1 MTYVRASDGT
11 RIHYSKTG
19 RPGGPPVLFI
29 QGLGAGK
36 AGWALQRVATA
47 PWYQGIAHDN
57 RGAGRSDK
65 PHTPYSLEQMAD
77 DAIAVLDHAEID
89 AWKANVVVASSG
101 SYSWALAVDDVV
113 DDAVEGVRRR
123 R

>member
-1 MTYVRASDGT
+1 M
-11 RIHYSKTG
+11 
-19 RPGGPPVLFI
+19 LFI

-47 PWYQGIAHDN
+47 PWYQAIAHDN

-77 DAIAVLDHAEID
+77 DAIAVLDHAGIENAHIVG
-89 AWKANVVVASSG
+89 ASMGTGRLPIRVRVLSTTRSAASPRGRSMTCMGGSASST
-101 SYSWALAVDDVV
+101 VTVT
-113 DDAVEGVRRR
+113 
-123 R
+123 